1 MILLSLTRL
10 KMVLLLIGIKCKELA
25 DFLINFVIF
34 IFIFIIQFI
43 FIFISFQVIVVSAAC
58 RSIEVG
64 NSFAANVHC
73 SYFQYISTL
82 DGHCRSGG
90 SKKVGIS
97 WPFLV
102 KERSGMRVCIDLV
115 KKCVCFGVLG

>member
-34 IFIFIIQFI
+34 IFIFIVQFI
-43 FIFISFQVIVVSAAC
+43 FIFISSHVIVVSAAC

-73 SYFQYISTL
+73 SYFQYIRSL
-82 DGHCRSGG
+82 RRSIAFDSCSDLSWFSDFGGCRALLMG
-90 SKKVGIS
+90 SVEAA
-97 WPFLV
+97 V
-102 KERSGMRVCIDLV
+102 
-115 KKCVCFGVLG
+115 

>member
-25 DFLINFVIF
+25 DFLINFVI
-34 IFIFIIQFI
+34 FI

-82 DGHCRSGG
+82 DRGITLDRCSVLDWCSDFGGGRALRMGIVEAEGQKRLVFLGHFW
-90 SKKVGIS
+90 SKKDQ
-97 WPFLV
+97 
-102 KERSGMRVCIDLV
+102 E
-115 KKCVCFGVLG
+115 

>member
-82 DGHCRSGG
+82 DRGITLDSVAFWIGAVILVEAEPCGWAL
-90 SKKVGIS
+90 SKRR
-97 WPFLV
+97 V
-102 KERSGMRVCIDLV
+102 K
-115 KKCVCFGVLG
+115 

>member
-34 IFIFIIQFI
+34 IFIFI
-43 FIFISFQVIVVSAAC
+43 SFQVIVVSAAC
-58 RSIEVG
+58 HSIEVG

-82 DGHCRSGG
+82 DRGSTLDRCSVLDGCSDFGGG
-90 SKKVGIS
+90 SASIWSRNV
-97 WPFLV
+97 FVLV
-102 KERSGMRVCIDLV
+102 
-115 KKCVCFGVLG
+115 F

>member
-82 DGHCRSGG
+82 DSVLDWCSDFGG
-90 SKKVGIS
+90 GRALRMGI
-97 WPFLV
+97 V
-102 KERSGMRVCIDLV
+102 EAEG
-115 KKCVCFGVLG
+115 